1 MVGGVWLWG
10 VFKGGGLSIFRV
22 FLVEKGKVYLD
33 TWLVGADYSEKEER
47 AIQPVTIV
55 EAKL

>member
-1 MVGGVWLWG
+1 MG